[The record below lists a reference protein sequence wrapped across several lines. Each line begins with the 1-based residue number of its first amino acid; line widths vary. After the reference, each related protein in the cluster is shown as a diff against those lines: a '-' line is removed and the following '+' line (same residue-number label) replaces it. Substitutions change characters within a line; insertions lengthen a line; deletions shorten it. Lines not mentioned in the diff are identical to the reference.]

1 MKYLGIIF
9 KITLYSLF
17 VLAVLV
23 LFTSKTSLFGIRSF
37 VVVSGSMEPAI
48 NLGSVVFTKAETDY
62 QRGDI
67 VSFSNKAGQ
76 TVTHRIMEIKT
87 SPAGQSFILKG
98 DANNTVDGE
107 EVKKR
112 EVIGKVFLTIPY
124 LGRLVAFL
132 RTLPGFLFLII
143 IPSIVFIGW
152 EIINI
157 KREMEKEIEKK
168 IRRKMADL

>member
-98 DANNTVDGE
+98 DANNTADGE

-112 EVIGKVFLTIPY
+112 ELIGKVFLTIPY
-124 LGRLVAFL
+124 LGRLVSFL
-132 RTLPGFLFLII
+132 KTLPGFLFLII
-143 IPSIVFIGW
+143 IPSIIFIGW

>member
-1 MKYLGIIF
+1 MVLTVF
-9 KITLYSLF
+9 MLF
-17 VLAVLV
+17 S
-23 LFTSKTSLFGIRSF
+23 SKTSLFGMRSF

-48 NLGSVVFTKAETDY
+48 RLGSIVLTESETNY
-62 QRGDI
+62 KTGDI
-67 VSFSNKAGQ
+67 VSFNNNAGQ

-87 SPAGQSFILKG
+87 SPGGQSFILKG
-98 DANNTVDGE
+98 DANNTADGE

-112 EVIGKVFLTIPY
+112 EVIGEVFLTIPY
-124 LGRLVAFL
+124 LGRVVAFL

-143 IPSIVFIGW
+143 IPSVIFIGW

>member
-1 MKYLGIIF
+1 MKYLTLIL
-9 KITLYSLF
+9 KISLYTLLAIAVFMLF
-17 VLAVLV
+17 S
-23 LFTSKTSLFGIRSF
+23 SKTAIFGLRSF

-48 NLGSVVFTKAETDY
+48 RLGSIVLTKSATNY
-62 QRGDI
+62 KTGDV
-67 VSFSNKAGQ
+67 VSFNNKAGQ
-76 TVTHRIMEIKT
+76 TVTHRIMETKI
-87 SPAGQSFILKG
+87 SPDGQSFILKG
-98 DANNTVDGE
+98 DANNTADGE

-112 EVIGKVFLTIPY
+112 EVIGKVYLAIPY
-124 LGRLVAFL
+124 LGRMVAFL

-143 IPSIVFIGW
+143 IPSVIFIGW

>member
-1 MKYLGIIF
+1 MKYLTLIL
-9 KITLYSLF
+9 KISLYTLF

-37 VVVSGSMEPAI
+37 VVVSGSMELAI
-48 NLGSVVFTKAETDY
+48 NLGSIVLTKSEANY
-62 QRGDI
+62 QTGYV
-67 VSFSNKAGQ
+67 VSFGNKAGQ

-87 SPAGQSFILKG
+87 SPGGQSFILKG
-98 DANNTVDGE
+98 DANNTADGE

-112 EVIGKVFLTIPY
+112 EVIGEVFLTIPY
-124 LGRLVAFL
+124 LGRVVAFL

-143 IPSIVFIGW
+143 IPSVIFIGW

>member
-1 MKYLGIIF
+1 MKYLGIIL

-17 VLAVLV
+17 VPAVLV
-23 LFTSKTSLFGIRSF
+23 LFTSKTSLFGLRSF

-48 NLGSVVFTKAETDY
+48 RLGSIVLTKSATNY
-62 QRGDI
+62 KTGDV
-67 VSFSNKAGQ
+67 VSFNNKAGQ
-76 TVTHRIMEIKT
+76 TVTHRIMETKT
-87 SPAGQSFILKG
+87 SPDGQSFILKG
-98 DANNTVDGE
+98 DANNTADGE

-112 EVIGKVFLTIPY
+112 ELIGKVFLTIPY
-124 LGRLVAFL
+124 LGRLVSFL
-132 RTLPGFLFLII
+132 KTLPGFLFLII
-143 IPSIVFIGW
+143 IPSIIFIGW

>member
-1 MKYLGIIF
+1 M
-9 KITLYSLF
+9 
-17 VLAVLV
+17 
-23 LFTSKTSLFGIRSF
+23 
-37 VVVSGSMEPAI
+37 VVSGSMEPAI

-98 DANNTVDGE
+98 DANNTADGE

-112 EVIGKVFLTIPY
+112 E
-124 LGRLVAFL
+124 
-132 RTLPGFLFLII
+132 
-143 IPSIVFIGW
+143 
-152 EIINI
+152 
-157 KREMEKEIEKK
+157 
-168 IRRKMADL
+168 

>member
-48 NLGSVVFTKAETDY
+48 NLGSVVFTKSETDY

-98 DANNTVDGE
+98 DANNTADGE

-112 EVIGKVFLTIPY
+112 ELIGKVFLTIPY
-124 LGRLVAFL
+124 LGRLVSFL
-132 RTLPGFLFLII
+132 KTLPGFLFLII
-143 IPSIVFIGW
+143 IPSIIFIGW